1 MADGIPA
8 DPAAVRNDGQDHR
21 CMRRLAGRAVERQA
35 MLVERLATPEGER
48 LCAAMLCFA
57 MCCPQLAP
65 DAEPVETVEDEC
77 DNSPLEDE
85 RDAKK
90 ISHQGSELLGVDN
103 DSGETWNE
111 VHDGA
116 KQAPIKASRSP
127 SPAPRHAAPNP
138 DLDLDATS
146 DPVPTPARPVSE
158 TMCFMDCQPARFC
171 DALRHNPWIFCGEGF
186 FFTLGKSPTIIMI
199 DGSIQYHGARSPI
212 TWLHS
217 ASIFAE

>member
-1 MADGIPA
+1 MFSD
-8 DPAAVRNDGQDHR
+8 
-21 CMRRLAGRAVERQA
+21 
-35 MLVERLATPEGER
+35 
-48 LCAAMLCFA
+48 
-57 MCCPQLAP
+57 
-65 DAEPVETVEDEC
+65 
-77 DNSPLEDE
+77 
-85 RDAKK
+85 
-90 ISHQGSELLGVDN
+90 
-103 DSGETWNE
+103 
-111 VHDGA
+111 DGA

-199 DGSIQYHGARSPI
+199 DGSIQYHGAWSPI
-212 TWLHS
+212 TWPHS